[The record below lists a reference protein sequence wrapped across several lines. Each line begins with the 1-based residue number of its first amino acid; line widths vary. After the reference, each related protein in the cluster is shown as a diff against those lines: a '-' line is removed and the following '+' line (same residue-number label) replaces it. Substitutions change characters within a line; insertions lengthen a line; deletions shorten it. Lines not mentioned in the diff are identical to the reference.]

1 MPIDRLETLKS
12 ILADRPA
19 DTFARYGLAM
29 EYVKAGEYEA
39 AVAEF
44 RALLAASPDQVSA
57 YFQAG
62 QTLEKLGRP
71 EEAIRM
77 YTQGIEAATRQG
89 NTHARDQ
96 LQTALELLS

>member
-1 MPIDRLETLKS
+1 MDRLETLKS
-12 ILADRPA
+12 ILAARPA

-29 EYVKAGEYEA
+29 EYVTTGDYES
-39 AVAEF
+39 AVTEF
-44 RALLAASPDQVSA
+44 RALLAASPDQLSA

-62 QTLEKLGRP
+62 QTLEKLGHP
-71 EEAIRM
+71 QEAIQL

-96 LQTALELLS
+96 MQTALELLS